1 MWKPHLVWFGGTI
14 DQRPDFPPQSENL
27 SSCCSPIKAWSG
39 QELQMWGGGEAPG
52 RRMMEVEEH
61 RRLSYHIR
69 AFLMP
74 VLTLNLK
81 YDFRKTSVP
90 QKNFSRSSYLFD
102 DVECMGRNSQNG
114 SPSRKR
120 GRSCLGAIFN
130 FFPFFHQNQLPVGG
144 SNGQTLPNCHCNPP
158 ERKND

>member
-1 MWKPHLVWFGGTI
+1 
-14 DQRPDFPPQSENL
+14 
-27 SSCCSPIKAWSG
+27 
-39 QELQMWGGGEAPG
+39 
-52 RRMMEVEEH
+52 MEVEEH

-90 QKNFSRSSYLFD
+90 KINFSRSSYLFD

-130 FFPFFHQNQLPVGG
+130 LFSFFHQNQRYLLGEAMGKHCRIVIAIHLKDRTIKKLIHKKLAQDKFEGAGNGFTSIPV
-144 SNGQTLPNCHCNPP
+144 SQW
-158 ERKND
+158 

>member
-1 MWKPHLVWFGGTI
+1 
-14 DQRPDFPPQSENL
+14 
-27 SSCCSPIKAWSG
+27 
-39 QELQMWGGGEAPG
+39 
-52 RRMMEVEEH
+52 MEVEEH

-81 YDFRKTSVP
+81 YYLRKTSVP
-90 QKNFSRSSYLFD
+90 KINFSRSSYLFD

-130 FFPFFHQNQLPVGG
+130 LFPFFHQNQRYLLGEAMGKHCRIVIAIHLKDRTIKKIIHKKLAQDKFEGAGNGFTSIPV
-144 SNGQTLPNCHCNPP
+144 SQW
-158 ERKND
+158 

>member
-1 MWKPHLVWFGGTI
+1 M
-14 DQRPDFPPQSENL
+14 R
-27 SSCCSPIKAWSG
+27 
-39 QELQMWGGGEAPG
+39 GGGEAPG

-74 VLTLNLK
+74 VLTLNLHISGRLLYPK
-81 YDFRKTSVP
+81 
-90 QKNFSRSSYLFD
+90 KNFSRSSYLFD

-130 FFPFFHQNQLPVGG
+130 LFSFFHQNQRYLLGEAMGKHCRIVIAIHLKGRTIKKIIHKKLAQDKFEGAGNGFTSIPV
-144 SNGQTLPNCHCNPP
+144 SQW
-158 ERKND
+158 